1 MYNVYALY
9 IYRFLNAQV
18 TTYNTFKHNVDILTI
33 RELCA
38 SFVLEW
44 EMIFIVS
51 NYQTINIVQVISC
64 YMDVH
69 GVKKKCY
76 RTWHFERES
85 GIAFMAQDLSVLQ
98 FSIINI
104 Y

>member
-69 GVKKKCY
+69 GVKKNATEHDTLKEKVVLHL
-76 RTWHFERES
+76 WHKTYQYCNFP
-85 GIAFMAQDLSVLQ
+85 
-98 FSIINI
+98 
-104 Y
+104 